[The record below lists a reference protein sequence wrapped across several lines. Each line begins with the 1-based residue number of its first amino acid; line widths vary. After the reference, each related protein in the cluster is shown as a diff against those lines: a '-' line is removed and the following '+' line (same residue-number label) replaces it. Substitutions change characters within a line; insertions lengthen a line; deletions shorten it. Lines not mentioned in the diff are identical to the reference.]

1 MEGVVAQCQ
10 GMEKM
15 LLDNALVEP
24 GKLHCIY
31 NPVSRNLLE
40 KTDKIRL
47 PRENRSPDREKQIVF
62 IGRLDPQKNLPH
74 LLRAFALLRE
84 NEPTATLHLYGEG
97 GQKENLEKLAEELN
111 IRDRVCF
118 EGVRK
123 DMETVYAAADMVVL
137 SSAYEG
143 MPNCLIEAIGCGV
156 PVVSYD
162 CPLGPAEII
171 VDGVNGYLVEYQ
183 NIEAL
188 AKGMEQ
194 CLVMERTDEQIKATA
209 AKFDVSHI
217 AEQYLE
223 LFARTTR

>member
-1 MEGVVAQCQ
+1 
-10 GMEKM
+10 
-15 LLDNALVEP
+15 
-24 GKLHCIY
+24 
-31 NPVSRNLLE
+31 
-40 KTDKIRL
+40 
-47 PRENRSPDREKQIVF
+47 
-62 IGRLDPQKNLPH
+62 
-74 LLRAFALLRE
+74 
-84 NEPTATLHLYGEG
+84 
-97 GQKENLEKLAEELN
+97 
-111 IRDRVCF
+111 
-118 EGVRK
+118 
-123 DMETVYAAADMVVL
+123 MVVL

-194 CLVMERTDEQIKATA
+194 CLVMNRTDEQIKATA